1 MLGSEGEKRIDM
13 SHNCD
18 REFPSFFALDGGRL
32 RWECR
37 SGTNCRHLCP
47 PQWRGRIGRVKC
59 AALSTG
65 RIGNGKLF
73 TVILSLLLAAF
84 SVATSHAAESK
95 PNWQAEWERTVQAA
109 KKEGSLSLYLFQ
121 GEGELGTVVQ
131 LFQKKYPEI
140 DVVTTVGRGNTLAP
154 RIMAERRAGKYLV
167 DAYISGVTTVYEVFY
182 RAKILD
188 SVRAAL
194 ILPEVIDESKWWLGQ
209 HQYVD
214 PENRYI
220 FVYLGNVGQYVSY
233 HTKSLEAGEIRS
245 YWDFLQPKWKGKIL
259 SRDPKISGSQRIGL
273 RIFYYTPELGA
284 EFIRRLYGEMNVTLT
299 QEIRQATDWLANGKF
314 AICFFCSEILKAK
327 AQGLAVDEFHTAK
340 WKESRAI
347 SAGNMGSIALPSQP
361 PHRNAARLFVN
372 WLLSREG
379 QTALQRTANTPNNSE
394 ESLRTD
400 IPKDMVRS
408 EVRRIDGVKYI
419 LADKPEYM
427 DMAPMQG
434 IVEKALA
441 QSKKR

>member
-1 MLGSEGEKRIDM
+1 MKFLIVVLM
-13 SHNCD
+13 C
-18 REFPSFFALDGGRL
+18 
-32 RWECR
+32 
-37 SGTNCRHLCP
+37 
-47 PQWRGRIGRVKC
+47 
-59 AALSTG
+59 
-65 RIGNGKLF
+65 
-73 TVILSLLLAAF
+73 VIVGYWILPG
-84 SVATSHAAESK
+84 HAAEPK
-95 PNWQAEWERTVQAA
+95 PNWQAEWEKTVQGA
-109 KKEGSLSLYLFQ
+109 KKEGRLSLYLFQ
-121 GEGELGTVVQ
+121 GEGELSSVAQ

-140 DVVTTVGRGNTLAP
+140 NVVTTVGRGNTLAP

-167 DAYISGVTTVYEVFY
+167 DTYISGVTTAYEVFY

-220 FVYLGNVGQYVSY
+220 FLYLGNVGEYVSY
-233 HTKSLEAGEIRS
+233 HTKSVDAGEIRS

-273 RIFYYTPELGA
+273 RGFYHTPELGA
-284 EFIRRLYGEMNVTLT
+284 EFIRRLYGEMDVTLT

-314 AICFFCSEILKAK
+314 AICFFCSEILKVK
-327 AQGLAVDEFHTAK
+327 AQGLAVDEFRTAK
-340 WKESRAI
+340 WKESRVI
-347 SAGNMGSIALPSQP
+347 SAGNMGSIALPNQP
-361 PHRNAARLFVN
+361 PHPNAARVFVN

-379 QTALQRTANTPNNSE
+379 QTALQRAANTPYNSE
-394 ESLRTD
+394 ESLRND

-408 EVRRIDGVKYI
+408 EVRRVDGVKYM
-419 LADKPEYM
+419 LVDKPEYI
-427 DMAPMQG
+427 DMGPIQE

-441 QSKKR
+441 QSKK

>member
-1 MLGSEGEKRIDM
+1 MKYLIAMLVSLAVAGLTSTT
-13 SHNCD
+13 S
-18 REFPSFFALDGGRL
+18 DG
-32 RWECR
+32 
-37 SGTNCRHLCP
+37 
-47 PQWRGRIGRVKC
+47 
-59 AALSTG
+59 
-65 RIGNGKLF
+65 
-73 TVILSLLLAAF
+73 
-84 SVATSHAAESK
+84 AESK
-95 PNWQAEWERTVQAA
+95 ADWQSEWDKTVQEA
-109 KKEGSLSLYLFQ
+109 KKEGRLSLYLYQ
-121 GEGELGTVVQ
+121 GEGELGAVAR

-154 RIMAERRAGKYLV
+154 RVMAERRAGKYLV
-167 DAYISGVTTVYEVFY
+167 DAYISGVTTAYEVFY

-314 AICFFCSEILKAK
+314 AICFFCSEILKGK
-327 AQGLAVDEFHTAK
+327 AQGLAVDEFRTAK

-347 SAGNMGSIALPSQP
+347 SAGNMGSISLPSQP
-361 PHRNAARLFVN
+361 PHPHAARVFVN

-379 QTALQRTANTPNNSE
+379 QTALQRAANTPNNSE

-400 IPKDMVRS
+400 VPKDMVRG

-419 LADKPEYM
+419 LAEKPEYM
-427 DMAPMQG
+427 DMAPIYE
-434 IVEKALA
+434 IVDKALA
-441 QSKKR
+441 QSKKK

>member
-1 MLGSEGEKRIDM
+1 MKYLIV
-13 SHNCD
+13 
-18 REFPSFFALDGGRL
+18 LL
-32 RWECR
+32 
-37 SGTNCRHLCP
+37 
-47 PQWRGRIGRVKC
+47 
-59 AALSTG
+59 
-65 RIGNGKLF
+65 
-73 TVILSLLLAAF
+73 VILAVGFTSAA
-84 SVATSHAAESK
+84 ADGAESK
-95 PNWQAEWERTVQAA
+95 SDWQSEWDKTVQGA
-109 KKEGSLSLYLFQ
+109 KKEGRLSLYLFQ
-121 GEGELGTVVQ
+121 GEGELGTVVR
-131 LFQKKYPEI
+131 LFQKKFPEI
-140 DVVTTVGRGNTLAP
+140 NVVTTLGRGNTLAP

-167 DAYISGVTTVYEVFY
+167 DAYISGVTTAYEVFY

-233 HTKSLEAGEIRS
+233 HTKSVGAGEIRS
-245 YWDFLQPKWKGKIL
+245 YSDFLQLKWKGKIL

-273 RIFYYTPELGA
+273 RIFYHTPELGA
-284 EFIRRLYGEMNVTLT
+284 EFIRRLYGEMDVTLT

-314 AICFFCSEILKAK
+314 AICFFCSEILKVK

-340 WKESRAI
+340 WKESQAI
-347 SAGNMGSIALPSQP
+347 SAGNMGSIVLPSQP
-361 PHRNAARLFVN
+361 PHPNAARAFVN

-379 QTALQRTANTPNNSE
+379 QTALQRAANTPNNSE

-427 DMAPMQG
+427 DMAPIQE

-441 QSKKR
+441 QRKR

>member
-1 MLGSEGEKRIDM
+1 MCVVVGD
-13 SHNCD
+13 
-18 REFPSFFALDGGRL
+18 
-32 RWECR
+32 W
-37 SGTNCRHLCP
+37 
-47 PQWRGRIGRVKC
+47 
-59 AALSTG
+59 
-65 RIGNGKLF
+65 
-73 TVILSLLLAAF
+73 ILPG
-84 SVATSHAAESK
+84 HAAEPK
-95 PNWQAEWERTVQAA
+95 PNWQAEWEKTVQGA
-109 KKEGSLSLYLFQ
+109 KKEGKLSLYLFQ
-121 GEGELGTVVQ
+121 GEGELGSVAQ

-140 DVVTTVGRGNTLAP
+140 NVVTTVGRGNTLAP

-167 DAYISGVTTVYEVFY
+167 DTYISGVTTAYEVFY

-220 FVYLGNVGQYVSY
+220 FLYLGNVGEYVSY
-233 HTKSLEAGEIRS
+233 NTKAVEAGEIRS

-273 RIFYYTPELGA
+273 RMYYHTPELGA
-284 EFIRRLYGEMNVTLT
+284 EFIRRLYGEMDVTLT
-299 QEIRQATDWLANGKF
+299 QELRQTTDWLASGKF

-327 AQGLAVDEFHTAK
+327 GQGLPVDEFRTAQ
-340 WKESRAI
+340 WKESRTI
-347 SAGNMGSIALPSQP
+347 SAGNMGSIVLPSQP
-361 PHRNAARLFVN
+361 PHPNAARLFVN

-379 QTALQRTANTPNNSE
+379 QTALQRVANTPNNSE

-408 EVRRIDGVKYI
+408 EVRRVDGVKYI
-419 LADKPEYM
+419 LVDKPEYM
-427 DMAPMQG
+427 DMAPIQD

-441 QSKKR
+441 QGKKK

>member
-1 MLGSEGEKRIDM
+1 MKRL
-13 SHNCD
+13 SANLLL
-18 REFPSFFALDGGRL
+18 FFV
-32 RWECR
+32 C
-37 SGTNCRHLCP
+37 
-47 PQWRGRIGRVKC
+47 C
-59 AALSTG
+59 AATHS
-65 RIGNGKLF
+65 R
-73 TVILSLLLAAF
+73 AAD
-84 SVATSHAAESK
+84 VK
-95 PNWQAEWERTVQAA
+95 PDWQAEWERTVQAA
-109 KKEGSLSLYLFQ
+109 KKEGALSLYLFQ
-121 GEGELGTVVQ
+121 GEGELSTVVQ

-140 DVVTTVGRGNTLAP
+140 NVVTTPGRGNTLAP

-167 DAYISGVTTVYEVFY
+167 DVYIAGVTTAYEVFY

-220 FVYLGNVGQYVSY
+220 FLYLGNVGEYVSY
-233 HTKSLEAGEIRS
+233 HTKSVDAAEIRS

-273 RIFYYTPELGA
+273 RMFYHTPELGA
-284 EFIRRLYGEMNVTLT
+284 EFIRRLYGEMDVTLT

-314 AICFFCSEILKAK
+314 AICFFCSEILKVK
-327 AQGLAVDEFHTAK
+327 AQGLPVDEFRTAK

-347 SAGNMGSIALPSQP
+347 SAGNMGSIAMPSQP
-361 PHRNAARLFVN
+361 PHPNAARVFVN

-379 QTALQRTANTPNNSE
+379 QTALQRAANTPNNSE

-408 EVRRIDGVKYI
+408 EVRRIDGVKYMMV
-419 LADKPEYM
+419 DKPQYI
-427 DMAPMQG
+427 DMAPIQE

-441 QSKKR
+441 QSKGGK

>member
-1 MLGSEGEKRIDM
+1 MNRAPHPNAAKVFVNWLLSREGQTAFQRVISMPGDAKNSRRIDVPKDHIPVSERRDQGVKYFDAEDPDTKDITPAM
-13 SHNCD
+13 KLMD
-18 REFPSFFALDGGRL
+18 EIFAGRNDDCGS
-32 RWECR
+32 RIYESSCENRR
-37 SGTNCRHLCP
+37 SLCVVFWTTAP
-47 PQWRGRIGRVKC
+47 
-59 AALSTG
+59 
-65 RIGNGKLF
+65 
-73 TVILSLLLAAF
+73 
-84 SVATSHAAESK
+84 HAAESK

-140 DVVTTVGRGNTLAP
+140 NVVTTLGRGNTLAP

-167 DAYISGVTTVYEVFY
+167 DIYISGVTTAYEVFY

-220 FVYLGNVGQYVSY
+220 FLYLGNVGEYVSY
-233 HTKSLEAGEIRS
+233 NTKAVEAGEIRS

-273 RIFYYTPELGA
+273 RMYYHTPELGA
-284 EFIRRLYGEMNVTLT
+284 EFIRRLYGEMDVTLT

-314 AICFFCSEILKAK
+314 AICFFCSEILKVK
-327 AQGLAVDEFHTAK
+327 GQGP
-340 WKESRAI
+340 
-347 SAGNMGSIALPSQP
+347 G
-361 PHRNAARLFVN
+361 
-372 WLLSREG
+372 
-379 QTALQRTANTPNNSE
+379 
-394 ESLRTD
+394 
-400 IPKDMVRS
+400 
-408 EVRRIDGVKYI
+408 RR
-419 LADKPEYM
+419 
-427 DMAPMQG
+427 
-434 IVEKALA
+434 
-441 QSKKR
+441 